1 MGQTILCPYCL
12 SKVDL
17 GRPDCPFCGKELNN
31 ISVII
36 PCLIIN
42 HITNRLLEMLKLK

>member
-31 ISVII
+31 MN
-36 PCLIIN
+36 PY
-42 HITNRLLEMLKLK
+42 K